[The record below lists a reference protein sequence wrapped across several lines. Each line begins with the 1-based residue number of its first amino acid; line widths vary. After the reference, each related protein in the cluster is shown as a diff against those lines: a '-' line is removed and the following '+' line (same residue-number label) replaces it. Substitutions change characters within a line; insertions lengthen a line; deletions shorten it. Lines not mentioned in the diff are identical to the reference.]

1 MENSPER
8 VAMTK
13 VTDRREFL
21 KKTLAIIAATGL
33 ASWGDWTRTI
43 GAASA
48 MAATP
53 STLAVAR
60 NGLPEAMTRAA
71 VDRLGGMKAFV
82 AKGDVVLVKPNIG
95 WDRTP
100 EQAANTHPE
109 VVKAVVAMC
118 LEAGAKQVRVMD
130 RPCNDPR
137 RCYQRSGIQQA
148 VLSLGAPAATVEHM
162 DERKFVDVPLRN
174 PAGSLKSWTFYKD
187 FLEADKV
194 INVPV
199 AKHHNA
205 TRLTMSLKNIM
216 GVLGGN
222 RGNIHR
228 DLDRNIAEL
237 NTVFRSHLVVLD
249 AVRILTAN
257 GPQGGRIQDVRPMH
271 TVVAGADP
279 VAVDAFGATLFGI
292 TAADV
297 PHILQAAR
305 LGLGESDLGKVK
317 LSVADLG

>member
-1 MENSPER
+1 MFD
-8 VAMTK
+8 

-21 KKTLAIIAATGL
+21 QRALALLATAGCV
-33 ASWGDWTRTI
+33 SWGDWSRVI
-43 GAASA
+43 GAGEAL
-48 MAATP
+48 AATP
-53 STLAVAR
+53 SLVAVAR
-60 NGLPEAMTRAA
+60 NGTPEAMTRATVA
-71 VDRLGGMKAFV
+71 TLGGMGKFV
-82 AKGDVVLVKPNIG
+82 SKGDVVVVKPNIG

-118 LEAGAKQVRVMD
+118 LEAGAKQVKVMD
-130 RPCNDPR
+130 RTCNDPR

-148 VLSLGAPAATVEHM
+148 VLSLENPAATVEHI
-162 DERKFVDVPLRN
+162 DERKFVDIPMKD
-174 PAGSLKSWTFYKD
+174 PAGSLKSWTFYRD
-187 FLEADKV
+187 LLEADKT

-216 GVLGGN
+216 GVIGGN
-222 RGNIHR
+222 RGNIHH

-237 NTVFRSHLVVLD
+237 NQVFKFNLVVMD

-257 GPQGGRIQDVRPMH
+257 GPQGGKLTDVRELK
-271 TVVAGADP
+271 TVVAGTDP

-297 PHILQAAR
+297 PHILHAAR
-305 LGLGESDLGKVK
+305 LGLGESDLRKIK
-317 LSVADLG
+317 LTVTDPA

>member
-1 MENSPER
+1 MKEG
-8 VAMTK
+8 
-13 VTDRREFL
+13 TDRREFL
-21 KKTLAIIAATGL
+21 KKTLAIIATTGFVP
-33 ASWGDWTRTI
+33 WGDWARVI
-43 GAASA
+43 GAGSA

-53 STLAVAR
+53 ATLAVAR
-60 NGLPEAMTRAA
+60 NGSPEAMTRAA
-71 VDRLGGMKAFV
+71 VERLGGMKAFV
-82 AKGDVVLVKPNIG
+82 SEGDVVLVKPNIG

-118 LEAGAKQVRVMD
+118 LEAGAKRVRVMD

-148 VLSLGAPAATVEHM
+148 VLSLDSPAATVEHM
-162 DERKFVDVPLRN
+162 DERKFVDVPLKY
-174 PAGSLKSWTFYKD
+174 PTGSLKSWTFYRD

-194 INVPV
+194 INVPI

-222 RGNIHR
+222 RGNIHH
-228 DLDRNIAEL
+228 DLDSNIADL
-237 NTVFRSHLVVLD
+237 NTVFKFHLVVMD

-257 GPQGGRIQDVRPMH
+257 GPQGGRLKDVRDMN
-271 TVVAGADP
+271 TVVAGTDP

-297 PHILQAAR
+297 PHIIHAAK
-305 LGLGESDLGKVK
+305 LGLGEGDLNKVK
-317 LSVADLG
+317 LSVTDLG